1 LLVDAVAM
9 ALSDPTRRQI
19 LLMLRGRTVTAG
31 QIAAAFPVSRPGIS
45 RHLRVLREAHLV
57 RDEAAGRQRSY
68 RLDVRGLDELEAFLR
83 ELRSE
88 SRWQRRFDA
97 LATEVHR
104 VRRSKRQVTA
114 DVERTRTK
122 RKRA

>member
-1 LLVDAVAM
+1 VDAVAM

-19 LLMLRGRTVTAG
+19 LLMLRDRSVTAG
-31 QIAAAFPVSRPGIS
+31 QIAAAFPVSRPAIS
-45 RHLRVLREAHLV
+45 RHLRVLREAQLV
-57 RDEAAGRQRSY
+57 EDEAAGRQRSY
-68 RLDVRGLDELEAFLR
+68 RLDVRGLEPLEAFLR

-97 LATEVHR
+97 LATEVQR
-104 VRRSKRQVTA
+104 VRRIKRLVTA